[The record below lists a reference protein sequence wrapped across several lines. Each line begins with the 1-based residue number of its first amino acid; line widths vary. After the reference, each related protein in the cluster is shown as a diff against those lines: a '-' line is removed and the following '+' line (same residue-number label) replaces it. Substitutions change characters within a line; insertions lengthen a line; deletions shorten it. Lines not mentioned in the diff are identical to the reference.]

1 MNKQIAVMINKYAKM
16 LTQIDDSQLAKY
28 KVLVRVDGVFYETE
42 GDLAGAFTIR
52 ENAGDALRQ
61 IYPVEGSILMGG
73 SEVCAIVLSNTRYCR
88 QAAQGQ
94 KPLKASLDD
103 MAQVIGPKVEVLP
116 YEEPQIKAALQHAA
130 GCFVKDRYTICTGR
144 SLFEAVTALQ
154 VLEKQAEVALKAQ
167 VLGGAVPVSEE
178 EAVFMR
184 ENYLQNYSKAENAV
198 KSQEGRANHGA

>member
-1 MNKQIAVMINKYAKM
+1 M
-16 LTQIDDSQLAKY
+16 LFRS
-28 KVLVRVDGVFYETE
+28 
-42 GDLAGAFTIR
+42 
-52 ENAGDALRQ
+52 
-61 IYPVEGSILMGG
+61 
-73 SEVCAIVLSNTRYCR
+73 
-88 QAAQGQ
+88 
-94 KPLKASLDD
+94 
-103 MAQVIGPKVEVLP
+103 
-116 YEEPQIKAALQHAA
+116 
-130 GCFVKDRYTICTGR
+130 KDRYTICTGR

>member
-1 MNKQIAVMINKYAKM
+1 
-16 LTQIDDSQLAKY
+16 
-28 KVLVRVDGVFYETE
+28 
-42 GDLAGAFTIR
+42 
-52 ENAGDALRQ
+52 
-61 IYPVEGSILMGG
+61 MGG

-94 KPLKASLDD
+94 KPLRVSLDD

-144 SLFEAVTALQ
+144 SLFEAVTAL
-154 VLEKQAEVALKAQ
+154 KAQ

>member
-52 ENAGDALRQ
+52 ENAGDRLRQ

-94 KPLKASLDD
+94 KPLRASLDD

-144 SLFEAVTALQ
+144 SLFEAVTAGFGKTGRSRTQSPGTRRCGPCFRRRGGFHAGELS
-154 VLEKQAEVALKAQ
+154 AEL
-167 VLGGAVPVSEE
+167 
-178 EAVFMR
+178 F
-184 ENYLQNYSKAENAV
+184 
-198 KSQEGRANHGA
+198 